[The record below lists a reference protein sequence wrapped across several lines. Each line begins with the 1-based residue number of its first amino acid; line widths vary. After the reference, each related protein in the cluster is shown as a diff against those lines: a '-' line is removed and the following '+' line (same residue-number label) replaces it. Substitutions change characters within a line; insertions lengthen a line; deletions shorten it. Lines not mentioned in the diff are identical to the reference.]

1 MVAAVVWLAASEG
14 GAAEPPVESLPAETR
29 PVELRFNRDIRPIL
43 SDHCF
48 HCHGPD
54 ASTRKAGLRL
64 DTREGA
70 VALRRGSA
78 AVVAGHPDQ
87 STLIERIRS
96 DDPEDIMPPPDLKK
110 PLSESQKATL
120 EEWIRRGA
128 GYEGH
133 WAYESLKRPEV
144 PGDGS
149 DAGTGG
155 RSGRSW
161 GAEAI
166 DRFISAEL
174 AARGLAMS
182 AEADRRTLYR
192 RLSLDLTGLPP
203 RPGEVE
209 AFAASSDPSAY
220 ERAVDGMLA
229 SPHYGE
235 RMAVFWL
242 DLARYADTVGYHGD
256 QDYSVWPYRDYV
268 IRAFNANMPFDR
280 FTLENLAG
288 DLLPNATRDQRV
300 ASAYNRLLM
309 ITAEGGAQDR
319 EYLAKYAADRVR
331 NTATAWLGVTLGC
344 AECHDHKY
352 DPFTARDFYSF
363 AAFFSDL
370 NEQGFYARGFGGGD
384 WGPMMRLPSEAQAAE
399 QGRLERHIAG
409 LEAVL
414 SEETPE
420 LAAARSGWEREVA
433 AAGRLELGPWHMVG
447 PFGADSFDE
456 AYDREFGPERGVD
469 LDAAFA
475 GGALKWQA
483 RAHWKDGAIQSLDGE
498 NSATYLYRTLRAAV
512 EQDLELSLGSD
523 DALRVWLNG
532 EEVLAKKV
540 RRGAAADQEKPVVRL
555 RAGENGLLMKVV
567 NAGGGSGFYFRVP
580 DQLPSEI
587 VAAAQVPP
595 AERTEEQRTRLRTH
609 FAGVTPLLEETR
621 TALAQARESLKTLL
635 ASMPKTLVSEALP
648 EPREVRILR
657 RGNWLDDGGEVV
669 GPAVPHFLPQPA
681 VTDRRL
687 TRRDLAEWITARD
700 NPLTARVMVN
710 RLWKQFFGVGLS
722 KKLEDI
728 GAQGEWPSHP
738 ALLDWLAC
746 ELRDS
751 GWNLKHVVRLMVTSA
766 AYRQSSRSTGVLRE
780 VDPDNRW
787 LARQSAFRID
797 AEFVRD
803 LALSVSGLLVNRF
816 EGPSAK
822 PYQPA
827 GYYAQLNFPKREYEA
842 DRDDNQY
849 RRGLYTHWQRT
860 FLHPSL
866 AAFDAPTREECT
878 AERVRSN
885 SPQQALVLLNDPT
898 YVEAARVFA
907 ERILREGG
915 TTVHDR
921 LRFAFREALSRPPR
935 PDEFRILGNLLSDHA
950 REYAADLVAAERLLS
965 TGNRPVPADLRR
977 DELAAW
983 TSVARVLLNLHETIT
998 RS

>member
-1 MVAAVVWLAASEG
+1 MMAAMLWLAVPESR
-14 GAAEPPVESLPAETR
+14 AE
-29 PVELRFNRDIRPIL
+29 ELRFNRDIRPIL

-70 VALRRGSA
+70 LALRRGRA
-78 AVVAGHPDQ
+78 AVVAGHPDR
-87 STLIERIRS
+87 STLMERVRS

-110 PLSESQKATL
+110 PLTEAQKATL
-120 EEWIRRGA
+120 EEWIRSGA

-133 WAYESLKRPEV
+133 WAYEPLKRPEV
-144 PGDGS
+144 PGAEDPDGS
-149 DAGTGG
+149 GRGT
-155 RSGRSW
+155 GRSW

-166 DRFISAEL
+166 DRFIDAEL
-174 AARGLAMS
+174 ASRGLARS

-203 RPGEVE
+203 RSKEVE
-209 AFAASSDPSAY
+209 AFAASNDPEAY
-220 ERAVDGMLA
+220 GHAVDAMLA

-256 QDYSVWPYRDYV
+256 QDFSVWPYRDYV

-288 DLLPNATRDQRV
+288 DLLPDATRDQRV

-363 AAFFSDL
+363 AAFFADL

-384 WGPMMRLPSEAQAAE
+384 WGPMLRLPTAAQTAE
-399 QGRLERHIAG
+399 QARLEGTIAR
-409 LEAVL
+409 LKAAL
-414 SEETPE
+414 ADETPE
-420 LAAARSGWEREVA
+420 LVAARSEWERSLA
-433 AAGRLELGPWHMVG
+433 KDGRVELGPWHMVG
-447 PFGADSFDE
+447 PFGADSFEE
-456 AYDREFGPERGVD
+456 AYDREFGPEQGVD
-469 LDAAFA
+469 LEAEFD
-475 GGALKWQA
+475 GGALKWKA
-483 RAHWKDGAIQSLDGE
+483 RSHWKDGTIQALDGE
-498 NSATYLYRTLRAAV
+498 NSATYVFRTLRVAV
-512 EQDLELSLGSD
+512 EQDIELSLGSD

-540 RRGAAADQEKPVVRL
+540 QRGAAAGQEKPVVRL

-567 NAGGGSGFYFRVP
+567 NAGGGSGFYFQIV
-580 DQLPSEI
+580 DQMPPEI

-595 AERTEEQRTRLRTH
+595 AKRTEEQRARLKTH
-609 FAGVTPLLEETR
+609 FAGITPLLEPTR
-621 TALAQARESLKTLL
+621 TALTQAQESLRSLL
-635 ASMPKTLVSEALP
+635 ASMPRTLVSEALP
-648 EPREVRILR
+648 EPRETRILR
-657 RGNWLDDGGEVV
+657 RGNWLDDGGDVV
-669 GPAVPHFLPQPA
+669 KPAVPHFLPQQG

-687 TRRDLAEWITARD
+687 TRRDLAEWITAPD

-766 AYRQSSRSTGVLRE
+766 TYRQSSRGTEALRE

-803 LALSVSGLLVNRF
+803 LALSASGLLVHQF
-816 EGPSAK
+816 EGPSSK

-827 GYYAQLNFPKREYEA
+827 GYYSQLNFPKREYEA
-842 DRDDNQY
+842 DRDENQY

-915 TTVHDR
+915 TTVRDR
-921 LRFAFREALSRPPR
+921 LRFAFREALSRQPR
-935 PDEFRILGNLLSDHA
+935 PDEYRILGNLLADHA
-950 REYAADLVAAERLLS
+950 REYSADAGAAEQLLA
-965 TGNRPVPADLRR
+965 TGNRPVPEDLRR

-983 TSVARVLLNLHETIT
+983 TSVARVIFNLHETIT